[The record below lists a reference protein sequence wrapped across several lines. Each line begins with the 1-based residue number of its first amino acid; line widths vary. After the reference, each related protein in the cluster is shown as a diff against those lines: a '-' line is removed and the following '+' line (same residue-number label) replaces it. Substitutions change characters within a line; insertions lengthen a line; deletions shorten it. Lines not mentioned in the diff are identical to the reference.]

1 MITEATSGAVG
12 GRVLPLEA
20 ASTVSVITPTDT
32 LSAYA
37 DAEKGNFL
45 IRGVPS
51 GTFSVK
57 LYSKATTHRDTTLTG
72 VQVTIG
78 GVCNVGTITLPA
90 N

>member
-1 MITEATSGAVG
+1 M
-12 GRVLPLEA
+12 EA

>member
-20 ASTVSVITPTDT
+20 ASTVSVITPTET

-37 DAEKGNFL
+37 D
-45 IRGVPS
+45 GVPS